1 MPEGSE
7 HEGRFR
13 RTQGMRRTPIVLLCG
28 LLALAPLTGC
38 NRIRGRV
45 ELKKGNKLYKAES
58 YKEALEQFQLGLRLD
73 PSAKRAWRSV
83 ALTGMALYKPG
94 VDTPDNNKYVD
105 LTIDALQKYLTA
117 YPDDTN
123 AEDYMVAMWVNANR
137 YDKAIEYLKK
147 QRLEHPGEAKIEQGL
162 INVMV
167 KANRYDDALQWINNN
182 ARKNAK
188 LYYLIETN
196 AWGRSYNDPTV
207 SYEDRT
213 KIVDLGLD
221 AGKRAVEA
229 KPDYMEAMVYINL
242 LYREK
247 VKLSL
252 DPKEKEQFTKM
263 ADEWRQ
269 KALDLREKQKKAP
282 KPAGA

>member
-1 MPEGSE
+1 ME
-7 HEGRFR
+7 R
-13 RTQGMRRTPIVLLCG
+13 MRRTPIVLLCG

-38 NRIRGRV
+38 NRIRGRA
-45 ELKKGNKLYKAES
+45 ELKKGNKLYKEES
-58 YKEALEQFQLGLRLD
+58 YKEALAQFQLGVKLD
-73 PSAKRAWRSV
+73 PSAKRAWRSIGF
-83 ALTGMALYKPG
+83 AAMALYKPG
-94 VDTPDNNKYVD
+94 VDTADNLKYAN
-105 LTIDALQKYLTA
+105 LAIEAFQNYLKA
-117 YPDDTN
+117 YPEDTN
-123 AEDYMVAMWVNANR
+123 AEDYMVGMWVNSNQ
-137 YDKAIEYLKK
+137 YDRAIDFLKK
-147 QRLEHPGEAKIEQGL
+147 QRTEHPGEAKIDQGL
-162 INVMV
+162 INVML
-167 KANRYDDALQWINNN
+167 KANRYPEALEWINNN
-182 ARKNAK
+182 ARKDAK

-213 KIVDLGLD
+213 KIVDLGLV
-221 AGKRAVEA
+221 AGKRAVEV

-252 DPKEKEQFTKM
+252 DPKEKEQFTKA

>member
-1 MPEGSE
+1 
-7 HEGRFR
+7 
-13 RTQGMRRTPIVLLCG
+13 MRRTPIVLLCG

-38 NRIRGRV
+38 NRIRGRA
-45 ELKKGNKLYKAES
+45 ELKKGNKLYKEES
-58 YKEALEQFQLGLRLD
+58 YKAALAQFQLGLKLD

-83 ALTGMALYKPG
+83 GLAAMALYKPG
-94 VDTPDNNKYVD
+94 VDTRENNQYADVAIDAFQKYV
-105 LTIDALQKYLTA
+105 AA
-117 YPDDTN
+117 YPEDTN
-123 AEDYMVAMWVNANR
+123 AEDYMVAMWIGANR
-137 YDKAIEYLKK
+137 YDKAINFLKA
-147 QRLEHPGEAKIEQGL
+147 QRVKHPGEAKIDQGL
-162 INVMV
+162 INVML
-167 KANRYDDALQWINNN
+167 KANKYEEALQWINNN
-182 ARKNAK
+182 ARKEAK
-188 LYYLIETN
+188 LYYLVETN

-207 SYEDRT
+207 TYEDRT
-213 KIVDLGLD
+213 RIVDLGLD
-221 AGKRAVEA
+221 AGKRAVDV

-282 KPAGA
+282 KPSGA